1 MGVLDQLQRPVRPR
15 VRRAEGVHQRIRACC
30 QGGQLLLV
38 LAWILCRL
46 LVWQLAQKE
55 FTKEFVPVARCE
67 REER

>member
-1 MGVLDQLQRPVRPR
+1 M
-15 VRRAEGVHQRIRACC
+15 
-30 QGGQLLLV
+30 LV